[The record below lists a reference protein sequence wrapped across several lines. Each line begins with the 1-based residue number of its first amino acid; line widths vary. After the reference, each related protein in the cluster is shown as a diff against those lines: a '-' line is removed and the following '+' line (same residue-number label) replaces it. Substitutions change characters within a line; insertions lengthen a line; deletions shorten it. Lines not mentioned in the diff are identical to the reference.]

1 MKDVKISINT
11 NFISLDLVK
20 KILCEIKERITA
32 NYTEYEGTKEFH
44 KSAKISSIL
53 GDKVLTI
60 LNEGQKYDVKREEF
74 MVQDLL
80 RTTSEEKAL
89 IEFIKQHYATIKTK
103 CDYFHLIRNEKM
115 VKIYNEKGQG
125 TEPDF
130 ILLSKLKNTS
140 NEIKLQIFIEPKGNQ
155 FTNSDGGF
163 ENTKEGWKKDF
174 LESLNQKTDNNTEIR
189 GIFYNEA
196 LEKEF
201 EEKFNHIFNL
211 KIT

>member
-1 MKDVKISINT
+1 
-11 NFISLDLVK
+11 
-20 KILCEIKERITA
+20 
-32 NYTEYEGTKEFH
+32 
-44 KSAKISSIL
+44 
-53 GDKVLTI
+53 
-60 LNEGQKYDVKREEF
+60 
-74 MVQDLL
+74 
-80 RTTSEEKAL
+80 
-89 IEFIKQHYATIKTK
+89 
-103 CDYFHLIRNEKM
+103 M